1 MMPPLARCN
10 STRFSANICKH
21 AQLNANLRELQTAAW
36 PFALFC
42 ACSRSFALKYK
53 AGCAVWAY
61 FGLRR
66 STQPRVVIRPRLNR
80 FLSTRGASPLAYL
93 IGIEL
98 YGAA

>member
-1 MMPPLARCN
+1 MMPPLAWCK
-10 STRFSANICKH
+10 STRFSANTCKP
-21 AQLNANLRELQTAAW
+21 AQLSAKPRELQSAAW

-42 ACSRSFALKYK
+42 ACSRSFAPKYE

-66 STQPRVVIRPRLNR
+66 SSHPRAVIRPRLNR
-80 FLSTRGASPLAYL
+80 FLSTRGAPPLAYL

-98 YGAA
+98 DGAA

>member
-1 MMPPLARCN
+1 MMPPLAWCN

-21 AQLNANLRELQTAAW
+21 AQLNANLTELQTAAW

-42 ACSRSFALKYK
+42 ACSRSFALKYE

-66 STQPRVVIRPRLNR
+66 SYQPRAVIRQRLNR
-80 FLSTRGASPLAYL
+80 FVSSMDAPPLAQL
-93 IGIEL
+93 ISIEL
-98 YGAA
+98 NGEA